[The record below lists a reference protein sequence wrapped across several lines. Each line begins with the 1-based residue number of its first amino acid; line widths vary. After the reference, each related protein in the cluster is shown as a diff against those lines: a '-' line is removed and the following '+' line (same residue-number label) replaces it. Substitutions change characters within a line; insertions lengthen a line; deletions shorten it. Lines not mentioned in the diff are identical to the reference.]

1 MKANLDNGNLS
12 KSPVIMIYGL
22 DVDYFNCD
30 RVFNLVCSYGDCLK
44 VINL

>member
-1 MKANLDNGNLS
+1 
-12 KSPVIMIYGL
+12 MIYGL

-44 VINL
+44 VSDKNYIKKKNLFYYLRSSF